1 MVQDEFKALVC
12 GADAEEFVKDQLF
25 DLNCWLFDQTELVA
39 PDASY
44 HKFRRDIAR
53 LLGINQNEVM
63 LVGSSKFGFS
73 MSPKKAW
80 RAFDS
85 KRSDLDCAIVSES
98 LFRETVDAIRRAYFE
113 GYSHLHQDHSGQVF
127 AGHIV
132 LSGSKTYKSRYLRD
146 AALKLAELQRVALHS
161 LRFEPDV
168 KYRVY
173 ESFRV
178 AEAYHIEGVKVLQS
192 QEAAA

>member
-1 MVQDEFKALVC
+1 VIQDEFKAVVC
-12 GADAEEFVKDQLF
+12 GTDAEEFVKDQLF
-25 DLNCWLFDQTELVA
+25 DLECWLFTQGELIA
-39 PDASY
+39 PGSSY
-44 HKFRRDIAR
+44 QKFRRDVAR
-53 LLGINQNEVM
+53 LLGVNQNEVN

-80 RAFDS
+80 QAFDPD
-85 KRSDLDCAIVSES
+85 RSDLDCAIISEP

-113 GYSHLHQDHSGQVF
+113 GYSHLHQDHSGQIF
-127 AGHIV
+127 AGHII
-132 LSGSKTYKSRYLRD
+132 LSGAKFYKSKYLREV
-146 AALKLAELQRVALHS
+146 ALKLADLQGVALRH
-161 LRFEPDV
+161 LRFEPDI

-192 QEAAA
+192 KEAA

>member
-1 MVQDEFKALVC
+1 VIQDEFKALVC
-12 GADAEEFVKDQLF
+12 GTDAKEFVKDQLF
-25 DLNCWLFDQTELVA
+25 DLECWLFKRGELIA
-39 PDASY
+39 PGTSY
-44 HKFRRDIAR
+44 PKFRREIAR
-53 LLGINQNEVM
+53 LLEVNQNEII

-73 MSPKKAW
+73 MSPRKAW
-80 RAFDS
+80 RAFDPEV
-85 KRSDLDCAIVSES
+85 SDLDCAIISEP

-113 GYSHLHQDHSGQVF
+113 GYSHLHQDHAGQIF
-127 AGHIV
+127 AGHVV

-146 AALKLAELQRVALHS
+146 VALRLADLQRVALQH

-178 AEAYHIEGVKVLQS
+178 AEAYHTEGVKALQS
-192 QEAAA
+192 QEAAR